1 MRAGGDTLMAKILV
15 IEDEELIRDVIV
27 EILADRGNDAF
38 GVATAEEGL
47 QRLGD
52 HAFDLVVSDIA
63 LPGLSG
69 LELLDGVR
77 RSRPSL
83 PVVLVSGAGT
93 RQTVD
98 EPFARGA
105 DALVTKPF
113 SHSELVHAVAAALD
127 RAAGRDGE
135 PVLRRAA

>member
-1 MRAGGDTLMAKILV
+1 MRAGSGALMAKILV
-15 IEDEELIRDVIV
+15 VDDEELIRDVIV

-47 QRLGD
+47 RRLGD
-52 HAFDLVVSDIA
+52 HALDLVVSDIA

-69 LELLDGVR
+69 LELLDEVR

-93 RQTVD
+93 QQTVD
-98 EPFARGA
+98 EALARGA
-105 DALVTKPF
+105 DGLVTKPF
-113 SHSELVHAVAAALD
+113 SHAELVHAVAAALD

-135 PVLRRAA
+135 RVLRNAA

>member
-1 MRAGGDTLMAKILV
+1 MAKILV

-47 QRLGD
+47 RRLGD
-52 HAFDLVVSDIA
+52 HALDLVVSDIA

-69 LELLDGVR
+69 LELLDEAR
-77 RSRPSL
+77 RTRASL
-83 PVVLVSGAGT
+83 PIVLVSGAGT

-98 EPFARGA
+98 EALARGA
-105 DALVTKPF
+105 DGLVTKPF

-127 RAAGRDGE
+127 GAAGRLGG
-135 PVLRRAA
+135 PVLRNAA